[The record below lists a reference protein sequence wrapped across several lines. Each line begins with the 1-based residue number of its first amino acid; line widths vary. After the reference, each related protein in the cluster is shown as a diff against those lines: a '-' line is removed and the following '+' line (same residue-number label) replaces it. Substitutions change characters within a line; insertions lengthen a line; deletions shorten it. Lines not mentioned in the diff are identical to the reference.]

1 MPEFYEPSVPVSY
14 THLDVYKRQGVYRP
28 AIEEWT
34 EFTNILGQEMDN
46 IIQGTKSMD
55 EGLAYAQSELE
66 KLMAE

>member
-1 MPEFYEPSVPVSY
+1 M
-14 THLDVYKRQGVYRP
+14 YRP